1 MIIKI
6 YSPKCIMSMYRIH
19 SFIVLFFAVLVILKV
34 QVHLYRS
41 NNYWLCGVCINF
53 GSSWVIDRLLL
64 QVLGFGTVF
73 VRTYVLRRA
82 ILAFQNSKGILKK
95 TFVFVR
101 LQRFVTCFFCVP
113 CGRCVTCVYKLK
125 YMPLLVFF
133 PFGSNC
139 HNPHPCC

>member
-1 MIIKI
+1 VDCAINSKHQHHKGMCGMIIKI

-101 LQRFVTCFFCVP
+101 LQRFVTCFFCV
-113 CGRCVTCVYKLK
+113 CRVADV
-125 YMPLLVFF
+125 
-133 PFGSNC
+133 
-139 HNPHPCC
+139 PHEYTN